1 MFASKNRFLTNAVA
15 GGGYAINNSLRFR
28 ASATAYLNRTFVA
41 PTSSTIYT
49 WSGWVKRGALSS
61 TAYLFGASTTT
72 NFGFNSSNNIVL
84 TLAGTAAVTTSGV
97 YRDPSAWYHVVYTQ
111 NGAAQT
117 IYVNG
122 VSAGTGTTSNTVFN
136 TAISHQISA
145 ANTTNYFDGYLAE
158 INFIDGQALTPSS
171 FGAIDANGV
180 WSPTAYS
187 GSYGNNGFYLKF
199 ADNSG
204 ATATTI
210 GKDSSGN
217 GNNWTPNNI
226 SLASASY
233 TSYTSGSGNYT
244 VPAGVTSINYLVV
257 AGGGGGAGSYGG
269 SVANGGGGGGAG
281 GVLAGTLAVTPGQTI
296 AYSVGAGGTGSADG
310 STAATS
316 GGNST
321 FSSFT
326 ATGGGRGGNGSNAA
340 SSGGSGGGG
349 AADSPNQTGA
359 SGTSGQGTS
368 GGNGTTSGAARA
380 GGGGGATTAGATGLA
395 SGNGGAGYT
404 WINGTTYGGGGGGG
418 AWSSQS
424 GGAGTGGSGGGGAGG
439 TSGNGTAGT
448 ANTGGGGGGG
458 GAPAGSS
465 AATAG
470 GNGGSGIVII
480 GVGAS
485 TTYDSMIDSPTNA
498 ASGTQPVGNY
508 CVLNPIDKAA
518 AASWTN
524 GNLSYSQPTGVGG
537 VKGTFGVSS
546 GKWYWEVIPT
556 ANGQIIGMCPITV
569 AGQTADFT
577 TAQGAYGYYWT
588 NGNKYVNGVS
598 SAYGASYAINDVIG
612 VALDLTA
619 LTITFYKNN
628 VSQGAITGVP
638 AGTYCAGITNAS
650 GITTTGNI
658 NFGQQPF
665 TYTPPSGY
673 QALCT
678 ANLTTPTIKNGAQY
692 MAATTY
698 TGTGATLSI
707 TNTVNST
714 SFKPDLVWTKSRSA
728 IAVNKLTD
736 SVRGVTNAFISNS
749 TAAQTTDVNG
759 VTAFNSNGFTV
770 GTDTNYNT
778 NAATYIGWQWLC
790 NAGTTSSNTN
800 GSITSTVQVNTTAGF
815 SILTYTGTGANA
827 TVGHGLG
834 IAPSAILIKRYSA
847 ATGPFNFWHT
857 SLPTPTTQLLT
868 INTSSSIFTN
878 AAYWNSTLP
887 SSTVFSVGTTTNN
900 NASAGIYL
908 AYCFAAITGY
918 SAFGSY
924 VGNASTDGP
933 FVYCGFRPR
942 YVLVTLAD
950 VTNAD
955 NTYVIDT
962 SRNPYNVAQNL
973 LVTDSS
979 AAESTVVCIDILSN
993 GFKCKSATV
1002 VNTTGF
1008 RYLYMAFAENPFNYS
1023 RAR

>member
-15 GGGYAINNSLRFR
+15 SSGYSVTKSLRFR
-28 ASATAYLNRTFVA
+28 ASASAGLSRTF
-41 PTSSTIYT
+41 TSSTNPTLFTYSF
-49 WSGWVKRGALSS
+49 WWKRGILG
-61 TAYLFGASTTT
+61 TQTVLFGENASTQNGLLTQTADNISWYVNNAIVWTT
-72 NFGFNSSNNIVL
+72 
-84 TLAGTAAVTTSGV
+84 TAVF
-97 YRDPSAWYHVVYTQ
+97 RDPSAWYHLVLVI
-111 NGAAQT
+111 NGTAIT
-117 IYVNG
+117 LYSNG
-122 VSAGTGTTSNTVFN
+122 VQVATGTATNTRIN
-136 TAISHQISA
+136 TAILHSIGRNSSGSIP
-145 ANTTNYFDGYLAE
+145 TDGYMTE
-158 INFIDGQALTPSS
+158 IYLIDGQALTPSS

-180 WSPTAYS
+180 WSPIQYT
-187 GSYGNNGFYLKF
+187 GTYGTNGFYLKF
-199 ADNSG
+199 TDSSAATFSNLGADYSAGSYSSDLRSLGTNIGGMTTGGGLSSAFDGIYAQAVGSCAQTAAVSGLVTANSV
-204 ATATTI
+204 
-210 GKDSSGN
+210 GKDWGAGVTKTITAFRITAPTNEGFCSSGTARQIKLQGSTDNFSSSIVDLYSFTPAYKVADQQTITSGITTSTAYRYHRIVIDGN
-217 GNNWTPNNI
+217 GVNSVLLAEVEFYESGSYGINSWMPNNI
-226 SLASASY
+226 S
-233 TSYTSGSGNYT
+233 
-244 VPAGVTSINYLVV
+244 V
-257 AGGGGGAGSYGG
+257 
-269 SVANGGGGGGAG
+269 
-281 GVLAGTLAVTPGQTI
+281 
-296 AYSVGAGGTGSADG
+296 
-310 STAATS
+310 
-316 GGNST
+316 
-321 FSSFT
+321 
-326 ATGGGRGGNGSNAA
+326 
-340 SSGGSGGGG
+340 
-349 AADSPNQTGA
+349 
-359 SGTSGQGTS
+359 
-368 GGNGTTSGAARA
+368 
-380 GGGGGATTAGATGLA
+380 TAG
-395 SGNGGAGYT
+395 
-404 WINGTTYGGGGGGG
+404 
-418 AWSSQS
+418 
-424 GGAGTGGSGGGGAGG
+424 
-439 TSGNGTAGT
+439 
-448 ANTGGGGGGG
+448 
-458 GAPAGSS
+458 
-465 AATAG
+465 
-470 GNGGSGIVII
+470 
-480 GVGAS
+480 

-658 NFGQQPF
+658 NFGQRPF
-665 TYTPPSGY
+665 SYSPPSGH

-815 SILTYTGTGANA
+815 SILTYTGTGASA

-979 AAESTVVCIDILSN
+979 AAESTAVCIDILSN
-993 GFKCKSATV
+993 GFKCKSATM
-1002 VNTTGF
+1002 VNTTGL

>member
-15 GGGYAINNSLRFR
+15 SSGYSVTKSLRFR
-28 ASATAYLNRTFVA
+28 ASASAGLSRTF
-41 PTSSTIYT
+41 TSSTNPTLFTYSF
-49 WSGWVKRGALSS
+49 WWKRGILGAQ
-61 TAYLFGASTTT
+61 TVLFGENASTQNGLVTQTADNISWYVNNAIVWTT
-72 NFGFNSSNNIVL
+72 
-84 TLAGTAAVTTSGV
+84 TAVF
-97 YRDPSAWYHVVYTQ
+97 RDPSAWYHLVLVI
-111 NGAAQT
+111 NGTAIT
-117 IYVNG
+117 LYSNG
-122 VSAGTGTTSNTVFN
+122 VQVATGTATNTRIN
-136 TAISHQISA
+136 TAILHSIGRNSSGSVP
-145 ANTTNYFDGYLAE
+145 TDGYMTE
-158 INFIDGQALTPSS
+158 IYLIDGQALTPSS

-187 GSYGNNGFYLKF
+187 GTYGTNGFYLKF
-199 ADNSG
+199 TDNS
-204 ATATTI
+204 ALTTASNVGL
-210 GKDSSGN
+210 GKDFSGN
-217 GNNWTPNNI
+217 ANYWVTNNI
-226 SLASASY
+226 S
-233 TSYTSGSGNYT
+233 
-244 VPAGVTSINYLVV
+244 I
-257 AGGGGGAGSYGG
+257 
-269 SVANGGGGGGAG
+269 
-281 GVLAGTLAVTPGQTI
+281 
-296 AYSVGAGGTGSADG
+296 
-310 STAATS
+310 
-316 GGNST
+316 
-321 FSSFT
+321 
-326 ATGGGRGGNGSNAA
+326 
-340 SSGGSGGGG
+340 
-349 AADSPNQTGA
+349 
-359 SGTSGQGTS
+359 
-368 GGNGTTSGAARA
+368 
-380 GGGGGATTAGATGLA
+380 TAG
-395 SGNGGAGYT
+395 
-404 WINGTTYGGGGGGG
+404 
-418 AWSSQS
+418 
-424 GGAGTGGSGGGGAGG
+424 
-439 TSGNGTAGT
+439 
-448 ANTGGGGGGG
+448 
-458 GAPAGSS
+458 
-465 AATAG
+465 
-470 GNGGSGIVII
+470 
-480 GVGAS
+480 

-518 AASWTN
+518 AAAWTN

-537 VKGTFGVSS
+537 IKGTFGVSS
-546 GKWYWEVIPT
+546 GKWYWEVVPT
-556 ANGQIIGMCPITV
+556 ANGQIIGVCPITV

-950 VTNAD
+950 VTNVD

>member
-1 MFASKNRFLTNAVA
+1 MFASKDQFFTRTS
-15 GGGYAINNSLRFR
+15 GYNIANSLRFR
-28 ASATAYLNRTFVA
+28 ASASAYLNRTFST

-49 WSGWVKRGALSS
+49 WSGWVKRGALGS

-84 TLAGTAAVTTSGV
+84 TLAGTTAVTTSAV

-136 TAISHQISA
+136 TAIAHQISA

-158 INFIDGQALTPSS
+158 VNFIDGQALTPSS

-187 GSYGNNGFYLKF
+187 GTYGTNGFYLKF

-226 SLASASY
+226 S
-233 TSYTSGSGNYT
+233 
-244 VPAGVTSINYLVV
+244 V
-257 AGGGGGAGSYGG
+257 
-269 SVANGGGGGGAG
+269 
-281 GVLAGTLAVTPGQTI
+281 
-296 AYSVGAGGTGSADG
+296 
-310 STAATS
+310 
-316 GGNST
+316 
-321 FSSFT
+321 
-326 ATGGGRGGNGSNAA
+326 
-340 SSGGSGGGG
+340 
-349 AADSPNQTGA
+349 
-359 SGTSGQGTS
+359 
-368 GGNGTTSGAARA
+368 
-380 GGGGGATTAGATGLA
+380 TAG
-395 SGNGGAGYT
+395 
-404 WINGTTYGGGGGGG
+404 
-418 AWSSQS
+418 
-424 GGAGTGGSGGGGAGG
+424 
-439 TSGNGTAGT
+439 
-448 ANTGGGGGGG
+448 
-458 GAPAGSS
+458 
-465 AATAG
+465 
-470 GNGGSGIVII
+470 
-480 GVGAS
+480 

-498 ASGTQPVGNY
+498 ASATQPVGNY

-537 VKGTFGVSS
+537 IKGTFGVSS

-638 AGTYCAGITNAS
+638 AGTYCAGITNAA

-673 QALCT
+673 KALCT
-678 ANLTTPTIKNGAQY
+678 ANLATPTIANGAQY

-698 TGTGATLSI
+698 TGTGATQTI
-707 TNTVNST
+707 ANTVNSAN
-714 SFKPDLVWTKSRSA
+714 FKPDLVWIKSRSA
-728 IAVNKLTD
+728 ATNNNLFD
-736 SVRGVTNAFISNS
+736 AVRGTTNYLISDS
-749 TAAQTTDVNG
+749 TAANASNANTL
-759 VTAFNSNGFTV
+759 TAFGSTGFTLGSDASSIGV
-770 GTDTNYNT
+770 NVNT
-778 NAATYIGWQWLC
+778 ATYVGWQWLAG
-790 NAGTTSSNTN
+790 AGTTSSNAN
-800 GSITSTVQVNTTAGF
+800 GSITSTVCVNTTSGF
-815 SILTYTGTGANA
+815 SVATYTGTGANA

-834 IAPSAILIKRYSA
+834 VAPSMVIVKQRTA
-847 ATGPFNFWHT
+847 ASTTNWAVWHT
-857 SLPTPTTQLLT
+857 SIANTNYLLLNTT
-868 INTSSSIFTN
+868 
-878 AAYWNSTLP
+878 AASTAGATYWNSTTP
-887 SSTVFSVGTTTNN
+887 TSSVFSLGSAADTNTNTGT
-900 NASAGIYL
+900 YV
-908 AYCFAAITGY
+908 AYCFAPITGY

-924 VGNASTDGP
+924 TGNGSTDGP
-933 FVYCGFRPR
+933 FVYLGFRPR
-942 YVLVTLAD
+942 WLIIKRSSTASVT
-950 VTNAD
+950 
-955 NTYVIDT
+955 YGWQMYDT
-962 SRNPYNVAQNL
+962 SRQPVNTASSDPNL
-973 LVTDSS
+973 WADTS
-979 AAESTVVCIDILSN
+979 AAEGTGNYTFDLLSN
-993 GFKCKSATV
+993 GFKLRSSGVNENASAST
-1002 VNTTGF
+1002 
-1008 RYLYMAFAENPFNYS
+1008 YIYAAFAENPFNYS

>member
-1 MFASKNRFLTNAVA
+1 MFASKDQFFTRASAAGYLLTR
-15 GGGYAINNSLRFR
+15 SLRFR
-28 ASATAYLNRTFVA
+28 ASATAYLNRTFGT
-41 PTSSTIYT
+41 PTSTTIWT
-49 WSGWVKRGALSS
+49 WSAWVKRGGLGG
-61 TAYLFGASTTT
+61 TYRLFGASTSTYLT
-72 NFGFNSSNNIVL
+72 FNSSDQLNL
-84 TLAGTAAVTTSGV
+84 TLNGVSAATSTAVF
-97 YRDPSAWYHVVYTQ
+97 RDPSSWYHIVYQQ
-111 NGAAQT
+111 NGSAQT
-117 IYVNG
+117 IYVNNSS
-122 VSAGTGTTSNTVFN
+122 VATGSTAASIFN
-136 TAISHQISA
+136 TAIAHQIAA
-145 ANTTNYFDGYLAE
+145 ANTTNYFDGYLTE

-171 FGAIDANGV
+171 FGQTDSTTGV
-180 WSPTAYS
+180 WVPKRYT
-187 GSYGNNGFYLKF
+187 GTYGNNGFYLPLT
-199 ADNSG
+199 DTSS
-204 ATATTI
+204 TTNLV
-210 GKDSSGN
+210 KDSSGN
-217 GNNWTPNNI
+217 ANNWTPNNI
-226 SLASASY
+226 SL
-233 TSYTSGSGNYT
+233 
-244 VPAGVTSINYLVV
+244 
-257 AGGGGGAGSYGG
+257 
-269 SVANGGGGGGAG
+269 
-281 GVLAGTLAVTPGQTI
+281 
-296 AYSVGAGGTGSADG
+296 
-310 STAATS
+310 
-316 GGNST
+316 
-321 FSSFT
+321 
-326 ATGGGRGGNGSNAA
+326 
-340 SSGGSGGGG
+340 
-349 AADSPNQTGA
+349 
-359 SGTSGQGTS
+359 
-368 GGNGTTSGAARA
+368 
-380 GGGGGATTAGATGLA
+380 TAG
-395 SGNGGAGYT
+395 
-404 WINGTTYGGGGGGG
+404 
-418 AWSSQS
+418 
-424 GGAGTGGSGGGGAGG
+424 
-439 TSGNGTAGT
+439 
-448 ANTGGGGGGG
+448 
-458 GAPAGSS
+458 
-465 AATAG
+465 
-470 GNGGSGIVII
+470 
-480 GVGAS
+480 
-485 TTYDSMIDSPTNA
+485 TTYDSMIDVPYCTGQTG
-498 ASGTQPVGNY
+498 GTQPSGNY
-508 CVLNPIDKAA
+508 CVWNTLNKSGTITVGNANMY
-518 AASWTN
+518 ASGSTGTN
-524 GNLSYSQPTGVGG
+524 RITTTLSFPASGKFYMETTVD
-537 VKGTFGVSS
+537 TASS
-546 GKWYWEVIPT
+546 GSV
-556 ANGQIIGMCPITV
+556 GV
-569 AGQTADFT
+569 AFGFMT
-577 TAQGAYGYYWT
+577 
-588 NGNKYVNGVS
+588 S
-598 SAYGASYAINDVIG
+598 SASLTAAIGQVNEWVIYASGGGAILSNGTNLGSGSGAFAANDVLQLA
-612 VALDLTA
+612 VD
-619 LTITFYKNN
+619 ITNSKAWVGKNN
-628 VSQGAITGVP
+628 VWYDSTTGTTGNP
-638 AGTYCAGITNAS
+638 SAGTNNTFSVNAS
-650 GITTTGNI
+650 GMFALFYANTSAATIGSNI
-658 NFGQQPF
+658 NTGQRPF
-665 TYTPPSGY
+665 SYTPPTGY
-673 QALCT
+673 SALC
-678 ANLTTPTIKNGAQY
+678 APNLAAPTIANGAGY

-1023 RAR
+1023 LAR